1 MSEKLKN
8 LRYFNYF
15 GIVGGVLVIV
25 STLFP
30 WFSTYNIFTM
40 YIISG
45 ASPDSF
51 IYFFPMMSG
60 IICLVGS
67 FLFVYR
73 PELKINS
80 VIIEMIGLGFNLLF
94 SLDFITNHG
103 QYLLN
108 IQIGFYI
115 FAVGFALIFWEVIAK
130 LYQKEE
136 GSNESAEQNAKT
148 GKEEKIDEN
157 ST

>member
-15 GIVGGVLVIV
+15 GIIGGVMVII

-30 WFSTYNIFTM
+30 WFSTNNIFSM

-51 IYFFPMMSG
+51 IYFFPIMSG
-60 IICLVGS
+60 IICLAGS
-67 FLFVYR
+67 ILFVFR
-73 PELKINS
+73 HNLKINS

-94 SLDFITNHG
+94 MLDFITNHG

-108 IQIGFYI
+108 TQIGFYI
-115 FAVGFALIFWEVIAK
+115 FVVGFALIFWEVIAK

-136 GSNESAEQNAKT
+136 DSNETAEKNKKIAEKVPT
-148 GKEEKIDEN
+148 KED
-157 ST
+157 